1 MERKD
6 LILNNDLSMMLS
18 REQNSEPV
26 FGKEWEN
33 EQKAL
38 RKEADALIKNH
49 NIGFDAKDLMTK
61 SAHYAGADEYYQKL
75 YIEGADSEQLQEL
88 RSLEYVASL
97 TLLPEAIVIAGWD
110 LVENENYESWLEL
123 LYSLQYVPLQKAF
136 CYCLT
141 RHKDYLGVLNVLDI
155 QRLAYPQTFL
165 WSFINHWFE
174 WLTRVGGHLLTYCDE
189 KGFYSKKDKA
199 QKLIAEA
206 SVIKSE
212 WEGDLPIMVHE
223 ILDIFSKYLHHKEIL
238 AWVTKMPFR
247 NDVPSNQYSYNYNHC
262 LDLLCKELSQL
273 VNLKEIP
280 EEDINLNMLILMA
293 EKAIGDADTVFG
305 KYIYEKLLSI
315 LLIENFSNMEKKSEL
330 DEKRQRTIAQLIILS
345 FPDLEFKMCINKIA
359 TRFQGWNIDYQ
370 PMYNE
375 ASREA
380 YLTCSLFRI
389 FEIKSFDEAARF
401 ALWKNLVDLYV
412 REYRRCENEYI
423 MQDEFAVPFR
433 VAIEIVEKLQDE
445 NCREYLHK
453 VVVENVL
460 SIVSLLTIFS
470 ECNLYLSR
478 TIIDRLLQRIEIEW
492 SSAKMLMEIRGQ
504 KAKEARI
511 EQLITQLRKS

>member
-6 LILNNDLSMMLS
+6 LILNNDLSIMLS
-18 REQNSEPV
+18 REQNSEPD
-26 FGKEWEN
+26 FGKEWED
-33 EQKAL
+33 EQKAI
-38 RKEADALIKNH
+38 RKEADALIKNL
-49 NIGFDAKDLMTK
+49 NIGFDVKDLMTK
-61 SAHYAGADEYYQKL
+61 SAHYAGAEEYYRKL
-75 YIEGADSEQLQEL
+75 YIEGSDSEQLQEL
-88 RSLEYVASL
+88 RSLEYVATL
-97 TLLPEAIVIAGWD
+97 TLLPESIIMAGWD
-110 LVENENYESWLEL
+110 LVENENYESWIEL

-141 RHKDYLGVLNVLDI
+141 RHKDYLGVLKVLDI

-165 WSFINHWFE
+165 WSFLDHWFE
-174 WLTRVGGHLLTYCDE
+174 WLTRVGGHLLTYSDE
-189 KGFYSKKDKA
+189 KGFYGKKDMA
-199 QKLIAEA
+199 QILITEA
-206 SVIKSE
+206 AVIKAE

-223 ILDIFSKYLHHKEIL
+223 ILDVFSDYLHLEKIL
-238 AWVTKMPFR
+238 AWAAKMPPR

-273 VNLKEIP
+273 VNLKEVP

-293 EKAIGDADTVFG
+293 EKAVGDADPVFG
-305 KYIYEKLLSI
+305 KNIYDKLTRI

-330 DEKRQRTIAQLIILS
+330 DERRQRTIAQLIILS
-345 FPDLEFKMCINKIA
+345 FPNLELNRCINEIA

-370 PMYNE
+370 QMYHE
-375 ASREA
+375 ASRES
-380 YLTCSLFRI
+380 YLACSLFRI

-401 ALWKNLVDLYV
+401 ALWKNLVDICV

-445 NCREYLHK
+445 YCREYLHK
-453 VVVENVL
+453 VVLENVL

-470 ECNLYLSR
+470 ECGLYLSR
-478 TIIDRLLQRIEIEW
+478 TSIDKLLQRIEIEW
-492 SSAKMLMEIRGQ
+492 PSAKMLMEVRGQ

-511 EQLITQLRKS
+511 EQLIVKLRKS

>member
-6 LILNNDLSMMLS
+6 LILNNDLSIMLS
-18 REQNSEPV
+18 REQKYEPD
-26 FGKEWEN
+26 FGKEWEE

-38 RKEADALIKNH
+38 RIEADALIKNLS
-49 NIGFDAKDLMTK
+49 IGFDAKDLMTK
-61 SAHYAGADEYYQKL
+61 SAHYAGAWECYQKL
-75 YIEGADSEQLQEL
+75 YIEGSDSEQLQEL
-88 RSLEYVASL
+88 RSLEYAASL

-110 LVENENYESWLEL
+110 LVEKENYESWLEL

-155 QRLAYPQTFL
+155 QRLAFPQTFL
-165 WSFINHWFE
+165 WTFLNHWFE
-174 WLTRVGGHLLTYCDE
+174 WLTHVGNHLITYSDD
-189 KGFYSKKDKA
+189 KGFYSKNGKA

-206 SVIKSE
+206 AVIKTE
-212 WEGDLPIMVHE
+212 WEGDLPIMIHE
-223 ILDIFSKYLHHKEIL
+223 IFVFFTKYLHPEKIL
-238 AWVTKMPFR
+238 AWATKLPLR
-247 NDVPSNQYSYNYNHC
+247 NDVPSNQYSYNFNHC
-262 LDLLCKELSQL
+262 LDLLCKDLSQL
-273 VNLKEIP
+273 VNLKNIS

-293 EKAIGDADTVFG
+293 EKAVGDADPVFG
-305 KYIYEKLLSI
+305 KYIYDKLSRI

-330 DEKRQRTIAQLIILS
+330 DENRQRTIAQLIILL
-345 FPDLEFKMCINKIA
+345 FPDFELKKCINEIA

-370 PMYNE
+370 QMYRE

-380 YLTCSLFRI
+380 YLTCTLFRI
-389 FEIKSFDEAARF
+389 FEIESFDETTRVT
-401 ALWKNLVDLYV
+401 LWKKLVDLYV
-412 REYRRCENEYI
+412 REFRRCENEYI

-453 VVVENVL
+453 VVLENVL
-460 SIVSLLTIFS
+460 SVVSLLTIFS

-478 TIIDRLLQRIEIEW
+478 TIIDGLLQRIEIEW
-492 SSAKMLMEIRGQ
+492 PSAKMLMEVRGQ
-504 KAKEARI
+504 KIKEARI